1 MKINQRTIKLTLII
15 PLVMAWIPTNSSVVK
30 LKHDAFSEE
39 RMIRLAR
46 QIGIRYVDVMV
57 AQSKIETAH
66 YTSLVFKKNKNL
78 FGMKLAR
85 IRETTAIGEQH
96 NHADYIS
103 WQQSVVDYKLWQD
116 RVIKK
121 LNTKQKYLAYLHEN
135 YAENKQYV
143 KLIKRMI

>member
-1 MKINQRTIKLTLII
+1 MIGLKRKSKLMLII
-15 PLVMAWIPTNSSVVK
+15 PLVMAWIPTNSSMVIVK
-30 LKHDAFSEE
+30 HAPFSEE

-66 YTSLVFKKNKNL
+66 YTSLVFKDNNNL
-78 FGMKLAR
+78 FGMRLAR

>member
-1 MKINQRTIKLTLII
+1 MIGLKRKSKLMLII

-30 LKHDAFSEE
+30 LKRDAFSEE

-66 YTSLVFKKNKNL
+66 YTSLVFKANKNL
-78 FGMKLAR
+78 FGMKLAKS
-85 IRETTAIGEQH
+85 RETTAIGEQH

-135 YAENKQYV
+135 YAEDKQYV

>member
-1 MKINQRTIKLTLII
+1 MSGFQGKSKLMLII

-66 YTSLVFKKNKNL
+66 YTSLVFKANKNL
-78 FGMKLAR
+78 FGMKLPK

>member
-15 PLVMAWIPTNSSVVK
+15 PLVMAWLPINSSVVK
-30 LKHDAFSEE
+30 LNYDTFSEE

-66 YTSLVFKKNKNL
+66 YTSLVFKDNKNL

-96 NHADYIS
+96 NHADYVS
-103 WQQSVVDYKLWQD
+103 WQQSVADYKLWQD
-116 RVIKK
+116 RVIHK
-121 LNTKQKYLAYLHEN
+121 LNTKQKYLAYIDKY
-135 YAENKQYV
+135 YAEDKQYV
-143 KLIKRMI
+143 NLIKRML

>member
-1 MKINQRTIKLTLII
+1 
-15 PLVMAWIPTNSSVVK
+15 MAWLPTNSSVVK
-30 LKHDAFSEE
+30 LNYATFSEE
-39 RMIRLAR
+39 RMIQLAR

-66 YTSLVFKKNKNL
+66 YTSLVFKANKNL
-78 FGMKLAR
+78 FGMKLPR
-85 IRETTAIGEQH
+85 IRETTAIGEQY

-116 RVIKK
+116 RVIHK

-143 KLIKRMI
+143 TLIKKMI

>member
-1 MKINQRTIKLTLII
+1 MKINQKTIKLTLII
-15 PLVMAWIPTNSSVVK
+15 LLVIAWLPTNSSLVIVK
-30 LKHDAFSEE
+30 HAPFSEE
-39 RMIRLAR
+39 RMIRLAKDLGVKY
-46 QIGIRYVDVMV
+46 IDVMV

-66 YTSLVFKKNKNL
+66 YTSLVFKANKNL
-78 FGMKLAR
+78 FGMRLAR
-85 IRETTAIGEQH
+85 IRETTAIGERH

-116 RVIKK
+116 RVIHK

>member
-1 MKINQRTIKLTLII
+1 MLII

-30 LKHDAFSEE
+30 LKRDAFSEE

-66 YTSLVFKKNKNL
+66 YTSLVFKANKNL
-78 FGMKLAR
+78 FGMKLAKS
-85 IRETTAIGEQH
+85 RETTAIGEQH

-135 YAENKQYV
+135 YAEDKQYV

>member
-1 MKINQRTIKLTLII
+1 MKMIFKYVLIVPMVI
-15 PLVMAWIPTNSSVVK
+15 AWIPTNSSVVK
-30 LKHDAFSEE
+30 LTNAPFSEE
-39 RMIRLAR
+39 RMIRLAED
-46 QIGIRYVDVMV
+46 IGIKYIDVMV

-66 YTSLVFKKNKNL
+66 YTSPIFKANKNL
-78 FGMKLAR
+78 FGMKLPR
-85 IRETTAIGEQH
+85 IRETTAIGEQY

-116 RVIKK
+116 RVISK

-143 KLIKRMI
+143 TLIKRTI